1 MRELK
6 FKKDAPEISM
16 TDDFWYMV
24 NRGGYIKPQDY
35 LEAEDAKL
43 VQDAIDLLRAFEQ
56 QGEDKEL
63 FLEY

>member
-16 TDDFWYMV
+16 TNDFWYMV

-35 LEAEDAKL
+35 LEPEDAKL
-43 VQDAIDLLRAFEQ
+43 VQDAIELLAAFEE
-56 QGEDKEL
+56 QGEEKDL
-63 FLEY
+63 FQEY